1 MASSFISLF
10 EIFLDRSRNGRRGNI
25 MGGRERLRE
34 SLIGS
39 HSHPPHYTEHCLA
52 ISSETKRKEKK
63 KSPSEIPNTQHKTSQ
78 ERRLYFNSLS
88 LFRAIFLS
96 LYIYPGMGE
105 YTGRYIYIHIHRYMH
120 ISLFYSLCSFV
131 PYLFFS

>member
-1 MASSFISLF
+1 
-10 EIFLDRSRNGRRGNI
+10 

-63 KSPSEIPNTQHKTSQ
+63 KAPLRYPTPNTKHRKNAVFISI
-78 ERRLYFNSLS
+78 LSLS
-88 LFRAIFLS
+88 LGPFSLS
-96 LYIYPGMGE
+96 IYISWNGGIYREIYIYSH
-105 YTGRYIYIHIHRYMH
+105 T
-120 ISLFYSLCSFV
+120 
-131 PYLFFS
+131 